1 MGAAAA
7 ENTTLVVVA
16 TDAALSKAEATKVAR
31 MAHDGL
37 ARSIVPVHTMR
48 DGDTVFALATGAR
61 KGGPTSRS
69 SGRWRPTRSRQAV
82 VRAARQAT
90 GVPGFPAVRDL
101 PAR

>member
-1 MGAAAA
+1 
-7 ENTTLVVVA
+7 
-16 TDAALSKAEATKVAR
+16 

-37 ARSIVPVHTMR
+37 ARAIAPVHTMR

-61 KGGPTSRS
+61 KERADVTLVGALAADVVA
-69 SGRWRPTRSRQAV
+69 QAV
-82 VRAARQAT
+82 VRAVREAT